1 MKDGG
6 LFSILSNFGAIK
18 KKAPELLAGF
28 LDTLLE
34 ENRPLLQ
41 PENGE
46 IQICYLMTQK
56 APKDYTIMIV
66 AVSGDN
72 HILRCLKA
80 IPLNDA
86 LETIL
91 KNTPN
96 V

>member
-6 LFSILSNFGAIK
+6 LLSLLSNFGAIK

-34 ENRPLLQ
+34 ENRPLLK
-41 PENGE
+41 PEDGE

-56 APKDYTIMIV
+56 GPKNYNIAIV
-66 AVSGDN
+66 ALTGDN
-72 HILRCLKA
+72 RIVRCLKA

-96 V
+96 A